1 MRLSNK
7 LLFAV
12 SFCLVSFCL
21 VSLCF
26 IGFCLIG
33 FCLVSFCL
41 ISICFIRFCLVSLCL
56 VSLCLIGVSVC
67 RAVSS
72 KTRFGRLFQGLFR
85 TALSGA
91 LSGAQ
96 SKPAAGS
103 VGLFFWASL
112 FRGFCSF
119 FLLAFLGTFRGLF
132 SIFFGTLSH
141 PPPSLIIIKIHSRQP
156 REGSIYPHFVHSYTA
171 FCPHL
176 FCHIDPPNVP
186 NMDQKLTPN
195 VP

>member
-7 LLFAV
+7 LLFAVSFCLV

-33 FCLVSFCL
+33 FCLVSLCYIRF
-41 ISICFIRFCLVSLCL
+41 CFIGFCLVSLCL

-91 LSGAQ
+91 Q

-103 VGLFFWASL
+103 VGLFFRASL

-132 SIFFGTLSH
+132 SIFFGTTFR
-141 PPPSLIIIKIHSRQP
+141 PAPIPSYHKN
-156 REGSIYPHFVHSYTA
+156 T
-171 FCPHL
+171 
-176 FCHIDPPNVP
+176 
-186 NMDQKLTPN
+186 
-195 VP
+195 